1 MSQLITSGGQSIG
14 ASAPVLPMN
23 IQGWFPSGLSGSSLG
38 YPRNS
43 SLQHH
48 SLKTSVLRC
57 LTFFIVQLSHPYT
70 TTGKATA
77 LTIQTFVGNV
87 MPLVFNTL
95 SKDGHSSLKRLVFK
109 INLHVQNKELIMVT
123 STFKII
129 FTLILCFPFPHNQ
142 FDFHPNNDFSSMYVI
157 KD

>member
-1 MSQLITSGGQSIG
+1 M
-14 ASAPVLPMN
+14 V
-23 IQGWFPSGLSGSSLG
+23 SSLG

-43 SLQHH
+43 RVFST
-48 SLKTSVLRC
+48 SLKTSILWC

-70 TTGKATA
+70 TIGKATA
-77 LTIQTFVGNV
+77 LTTQIFVGKV

-95 SKDGHSSLKRLVFK
+95 SKDGHSRLKWLLFK

-123 STFKII
+123 STYKII

-157 KD
+157 QG

>member
-1 MSQLITSGGQSIG
+1 M
-14 ASAPVLPMN
+14 A
-23 IQGWFPSGLSGSSLG
+23 SSLG

-43 SLQHH
+43 RVFST
-48 SLKTSVLRC
+48 SLKTSILLC

-77 LTIQTFVGNV
+77 LTIQTFFGKV
-87 MPLVFNTL
+87 MSLVFNTL

-109 INLHVQNKELIMVT
+109 INLHIQNKEVIMII